1 MTRLIAALAPLVLL
15 SGALVLPASCGQG
28 KSEPNGEPPGDGS
41 GGGGRGDAVSNA
53 FVALGT
59 KGSALAV
66 AREGTAPALLEDA
79 PTGCHIGLTQTVQ
92 GDGLC
97 LTPDAVALWAA
108 NVTLGS
114 TTKVESAD
122 PFAGGGARLL
132 GGGTGFEKDGYFSGA
147 PFDLTTLSSLR
158 GEDNL
163 FQSYD
168 TKPTFDAVDISAGYL
183 RIAFTLKGSAWDM
196 LVPFVDHPV
205 ESIAV
210 LKSCYDKGY
219 IDQAKTRA
227 TLVPGLAAKT
237 GDMLFCKRA
246 DASTPCAVADF
257 RWLDTATTTLVA
269 TRPSKPKAL
278 ASVAGLVRE
287 CKTPGTGEAPPDA
300 RYDIPSL
307 RLRMNSKFKL
317 YADFSHGAPSRTNP
331 TGKPAR
337 ATEEE
342 WQARTAAGKS
352 QAPFMIYVLE
362 KDGKTTQGDKLEVS
376 LAVDASGYLFFDG
389 LRNLN
394 DVSEEQALAKLTTK
408 EFFAWEKMGLDKVS
422 GLEPAWKADVTIK
435 VSNSATLD
443 EVYVPLKPDATPVP
457 VD

>member
-1 MTRLIAALAPLVLL
+1 MRRTRVAFILCSFAPFLLIA
-15 SGALVLPASCGQG
+15 CGQG
-28 KSEPNGEPPGDGS
+28 KSEPNGEPPGDGRGS
-41 GGGGRGDAVSNA
+41 SQRGDAVSHA
-53 FVALGT
+53 YVALGN
-59 KGSALAV
+59 KADSLAGFPLV
-66 AREGTAPALLEDA
+66 PDA
-79 PTGCHIGLTQTVQ
+79 ATGCHLGLTQTVQ

-97 LTPDAVALWAA
+97 LTPGSISLWAA

-114 TTKVESAD
+114 TTKMESAD

-132 GGGTGFEKDGYFSGA
+132 GGGTGFERDGYFSGA
-147 PFDLTTLSSLR
+147 AFNLDSLSSLR

-163 FQSYD
+163 FQSYE
-168 TKPTFDAVDISAGYL
+168 TKPTFDAVDIAAGYL
-183 RIAFTLKGSAWDM
+183 RMAFTMKDAAWEM
-196 LVPFVDHPV
+196 LVPFVDQPV
-205 ESIAV
+205 EGISV
-210 LKSCYDKGY
+210 LKACYDKGY

-227 TLVPGLAAKT
+227 LLVPGLTAKT

-246 DASTPCAVADF
+246 DASTPCDIAQF

-269 TRPSKPKAL
+269 ARPSKPKVL
-278 ASVAGLVRE
+278 AAVSGLVRE
-287 CKTPGTGEAPPDA
+287 CKTPGTGTTPPDA

-307 RLRMNSKFKL
+307 RLRLNSKFKL

-331 TGKPAR
+331 SGKPTR
-337 ATEEE
+337 ATDEE

-352 QAPFMIYVLE
+352 QAPFMIYFFE

-376 LAVDASGYLFFDG
+376 LQVDASGYLFFDG

-422 GLEPAWKADVTIK
+422 GLEPAWKADVTVK
-435 VSNSATLD
+435 VSKSASLD
-443 EVYVPLKPDATPVP
+443 DVYEKLTPGATPSP
-457 VD
+457 VE